1 VTLAL
6 DHPAALVLLVGCVPA
21 LLGWGSRW
29 FGVASAGTFPVDVV
43 SRVFDLGLRALAA
56 LPVAAIVLALAGLHQ
71 GQQAIWRSFT
81 GAHVMVVLDR
91 SLSMDEPFSLLGE
104 KASETKTQAASR
116 MLADLFARRPHDRF
130 GLVAF
135 STSPILA
142 MPLTS
147 HREAVSAAIAAMDA
161 PGLANTE
168 IGGGL
173 ALGLAQ
179 FADDAPGATHV
190 LLLVTDGAGVIPDQ
204 TRAYI
209 KAQAR
214 LQDAHLYYLYLRAG
228 DDPPLAEDLGDS
240 VNLGRPAGLD
250 AYFRTL
256 GISYAGFEARDPD
269 AVARAAH
276 KIDELETQKIAVRD
290 LVKQRELDRACLVFA
305 ALCLALSLLAQ
316 LAERSLPA
324 WDMER
329 AK

>member
-1 VTLAL
+1 LGV
-6 DHPAALVLLVGCVPA
+6 DHPVALGLLLCCVPA
-21 LLGWGSRW
+21 LAGWGSRW
-29 FGVASAGTFPVDVV
+29 FGVASAAAVPIDRASGFIDA
-43 SRVFDLGLRALAA
+43 GLRVLAA
-56 LPVAAIVLALAGLHQ
+56 LPVAAIVLALAGLHA
-71 GQQAIWRSFT
+71 GQQSVWRSVT

-91 SLSMDEPFSLLGE
+91 SLSMDEPFSLVGE
-104 KASETKTQAASR
+104 KASETKTQAAAR
-116 MLADLFARRPHDRF
+116 MLADLFALRPHDRF

-142 MPLTS
+142 MPLTD
-147 HREAVSAAIAAMDA
+147 HRDAVSAAIAAMDEK
-161 PGLANTE
+161 GLANTE

-179 FADDAPGATHV
+179 FADDAPGATRV
-190 LLLVTDGAGVIPDQ
+190 VLLVTDGAGVIPDQ

-269 AVARAAH
+269 AVERAAR
-276 KIDELETQKIAVRD
+276 KIDSLETQKIAVREK
-290 LVKQRELDRACLVFA
+290 VKRRELDRACLVFA
-305 ALCLALSLLAQ
+305 AICLALSLLAQ
-316 LAERSLPA
+316 LAERAAPA
-324 WDMER
+324 WQVER
-329 AK
+329 RA